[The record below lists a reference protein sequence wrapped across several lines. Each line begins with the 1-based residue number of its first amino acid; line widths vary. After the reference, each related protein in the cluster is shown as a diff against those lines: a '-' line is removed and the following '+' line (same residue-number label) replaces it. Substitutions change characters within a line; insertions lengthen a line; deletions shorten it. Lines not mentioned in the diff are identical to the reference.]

1 MKIKR
6 NFQSFTL
13 RKVLQNVT
21 EEGAQVREQLDS
33 NWEMTSTSTLCSSKT
48 DSPTSSHCFQKLDD
62 PVKVGAYSSMLEYK
76 KS

>member
-6 NFQSFTL
+6 NFSQSFTL

-33 NWEMTSTSTLCSSKT
+33 EREMTSTSTLCSSMAA
-48 DSPTSSHCFQKLDD
+48 SPNSSHCFQKLDD
-62 PVKVGAYSSMLEYK
+62 PDKVGSIQWE
-76 KS
+76 